1 MQVCTS
7 CNVEYE
13 EDKKFCNYCGGP
25 LTAKPDSS
33 PAPKKVS
40 RAEEEK
46 PEGKLFCP
54 HCKITYEFGSSC
66 IQCGAPLG
74 RQTASQEKGEPET
87 ARGTQFGG
95 KLPPVETPPGQKAES
110 SREKLICPTCKII
123 YEHGTSCIKCES
135 ALIPQT
141 SLQTNGAPE
150 ISTEAKVEGNRLQVQ
165 PIEEQFVPE
174 VVVETPR
181 KKLICPSCKI
191 IYERGTS
198 CVRCGA
204 GLVPQ
209 TPSKEKEKPKPS
221 DAESNLTASEP
232 DGLEAPF
239 GLTIPDGIGKPKS
252 SEIEPTPPT
261 SETDGLEDLFLRR
274 GSAESSETSDQGHRA
289 APKQSSLLRT
299 KGQDTGVTERGKKRE
314 SRTTPVPEL
323 SLEEEFLQAQPP
335 EQPAAK
341 RSVDDLFKGVTF
353 LSKLTKD
360 YRRLGLEVGS
370 IMIMVLAGGYLL
382 WSVYS
387 YLAKPKAPEPQ
398 IPISREA
405 AVQIPS
411 RSVSPTPSTTTAVVP
426 EESKQTEGPSPLPR
440 ETSPTP
446 PSLPGVPKTPDA
458 AKTAS
463 AEVQEVGSI
472 KALLENVRQS
482 NLKKDIDLF
491 VSCYASD
498 FENMEGRKRATVAYW
513 DKFNYLDLSYD
524 VRNLSVSVETAKA
537 KIEWLIKTSQKG
549 GGQYQE
555 NKSVLDVAFKKEDG
569 KWKIKEVKP
578 GK

>member
-7 CNVEYE
+7 CNIEYE

-25 LTAKPDSS
+25 LTAKADSS
-33 PAPKKVS
+33 PAPKKVT
-40 RAEEEK
+40 RADEEK

-54 HCKITYEFGSSC
+54 HCKISYEFGSSC

-74 RQTASQEKGEPET
+74 RQTGSQEKGEPET
-87 ARGTQFGG
+87 ARGAQFGG
-95 KLPPVETPPGQKAES
+95 KLPPVESLPGQKAELP
-110 SREKLICPTCKII
+110 REKLICPTCKII

-135 ALIPQT
+135 ALVPQT
-141 SLQTNGAPE
+141 SLQTNEAPE
-150 ISTEAKVEGNRLQVQ
+150 VSTGAEVEGNRLQVQ

-209 TPSKEKEKPKPS
+209 TPSKEKPKPS
-221 DAESNLTASEP
+221 DAESSLATPEP
-232 DGLEAPF
+232 DGLEATF
-239 GLTIPDGIGKPKS
+239 GLTIPEGMGKPKS
-252 SEIEPTPPT
+252 SEIELNPPA
-261 SETDGLEDLFLRR
+261 SESDGLEDLFLRKA
-274 GSAESSETSDQGHRA
+274 STETSDQGLRA
-289 APKQSSLLRT
+289 APKQSSRPRP
-299 KGQDTGVTERGKKRE
+299 KGQDSGVTGRGKKRE
-314 SRTTPVPEL
+314 SRTAPVPEL
-323 SLEEEFLQAQPP
+323 SLEEEFLQAQTP

-341 RSVDDLFKGVTF
+341 RSMDDLFKGVTF
-353 LSKLTKD
+353 LSKFTKD
-360 YRRLGLEVGS
+360 YRRLGLEAGS
-370 IMIMVLAGGYLL
+370 ILIMVLAGGYLL

-387 YLAKPKAPEPQ
+387 YLTKPKAPEPR

-411 RSVSPTPSTTTAVVP
+411 RSVSPTPSATAAVVP
-426 EESKQTEGPSPLPR
+426 GESNKTEGPTPLPK
-440 ETSPTP
+440 EAPPAP
-446 PSLPGVPKTPDA
+446 PSLPDVPKTSDA

-463 AEVQEVGSI
+463 AENQDVGSI

-482 NLKKDIDLF
+482 NLKKDMDLF

-537 KIEWLIKTSQKG
+537 KIEWLIKPLKRAVVSTRRTSP
-549 GGQYQE
+549 
-555 NKSVLDVAFKKEDG
+555 F
-569 KWKIKEVKP
+569 
-578 GK
+578 